1 MLLDKKE
8 LDENELDKSELI
20 RKCTTRRNVTE
31 PFVCNLKF
39 SLEMIIVPKHS
50 VSQYDSE
57 PIEIALYIGAIT
69 VKENIYFYWNYIYID
84 RAGLLKITL
93 PSLSFKSSL
102 NCHPQTESIPGLMF
116 NTRQLWHKINSIHL
130 FCNLDQFIK
139 LLILRVIC
147 YSRGCV
153 ILFIYICFLATNSD
167 FLTQCL
173 GPKIYQT
180 MTFVKSND
188 FSLKYQK
195 CTPVGHKIKI

>member
-69 VKENIYFYWNYIYID
+69 VKENIYFY
-84 RAGLLKITL
+84 
-93 PSLSFKSSL
+93 
-102 NCHPQTESIPGLMF
+102 
-116 NTRQLWHKINSIHL
+116 
-130 FCNLDQFIK
+130 
-139 LLILRVIC
+139 
-147 YSRGCV
+147 
-153 ILFIYICFLATNSD
+153 
-167 FLTQCL
+167 
-173 GPKIYQT
+173 
-180 MTFVKSND
+180 
-188 FSLKYQK
+188 
-195 CTPVGHKIKI
+195 